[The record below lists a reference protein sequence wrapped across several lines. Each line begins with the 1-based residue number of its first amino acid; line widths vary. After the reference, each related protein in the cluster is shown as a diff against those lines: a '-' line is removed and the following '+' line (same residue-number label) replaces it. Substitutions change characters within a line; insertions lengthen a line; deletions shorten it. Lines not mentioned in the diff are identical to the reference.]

1 MVLFEKYSPI
11 VLNIIKTVDY
21 VLALLMELLEKA
33 KHILDEGRYT
43 CVLCSDWETITST
56 TRGVKPLTDLLDA
69 GRDVRGMSAA
79 DNVIGRGAAFLYVLL
94 GVKEVYGKVISQPAA
109 EVLASGGI
117 RYEYGELV
125 KNIINREGTGLC
137 PMEEATLTATDP
149 KDAFERIKLKQ
160 EELRKRNA
168 NRS

>member
-1 MVLFEKYSPI
+1 MQFEKTAII
-11 VLNIIKTVDY
+11 VLNIIKTIDF
-21 VLALLMELLEKA
+21 VLIMMTELIEKA
-33 KHILDEGRYT
+33 KGILEEGRYT
-43 CVLCSDWETITST
+43 CVICSDRETITST

-79 DNVIGRGAAFLYVLL
+79 DNVIGRGAAFLYALL
-94 GVKEVYGKVISQPAA
+94 GVKEVYGKIISQPAA
-109 EVLASGGI
+109 EVLESNGI

-149 KDAFERIKLKQ
+149 KDAFERIKRKQ
-160 EELRKRNA
+160 EELRNKNG